1 MAGHS
6 QFKNIMHRKGAQDAK
21 RARAFAK
28 MIREITVSARE
39 GLPDMA
45 FNPRLRSAVMAARA
59 ANMPRDTIERAIKK
73 ASGAGAGDDYVEIRY
88 EGYGPGGVAIL
99 VDVLTDNK
107 NRAASEIRHAF
118 SKNGGNLGTP
128 GSVAHM
134 FTKKGLIV
142 VEKDAAD
149 EDKLTEIVLKAAGE
163 GATDNYQE
171 VRYEGYGPAGGA
183 VIVEALTDNRNRTAP
198 ALRTAF
204 NKYGGAMG
212 ESGSVSFM
220 FNRLGGVRYP
230 EAAASADAMLEAA
243 IEAGAD
249 DVTSTAEGHEVIVSV
264 EGFFA
269 VRDALEQKFGTP
281 LEARIEWRPNITV
294 PLDEEKAAAVLKL
307 LDVLE
312 DDDDVQN
319 VYANFEI
326 ADEIMQKLSA

>member
-1 MAGHS
+1 VAGHS

-88 EGYGPGGVAIL
+88 EGYGPGGVA
-99 VDVLTDNK
+99 
-107 NRAASEIRHAF
+107 
-118 SKNGGNLGTP
+118 
-128 GSVAHM
+128 
-134 FTKKGLIV
+134 
-142 VEKDAAD
+142 
-149 EDKLTEIVLKAAGE
+149 
-163 GATDNYQE
+163 
-171 VRYEGYGPAGGA
+171 

-212 ESGSVSFM
+212 ESGSVAFM
-220 FNRLGGVRYP
+220 FNRLGVVRYP
-230 EAAASADAMLEAA
+230 AAAASAEAMLEAA

-249 DVTSTAEGHEVIVSV
+249 DVMSDAEGHEVIAGVD
-264 EGFFA
+264 GFFA
-269 VRDALEQKFGTP
+269 LRDALEQKFGPPTH
-281 LEARIEWRPNITV
+281 AKIDWRPNITV

-326 ADEIMQKLSA
+326 ADEIMQKLSL